1 LGDKEIARDLLGSD
15 NRVARQF
22 HALTFVAAQV
32 RDGERARER
41 IGMGTRVES
50 LFLTLVMRKESPD
63 NSRRIS
69 QNFSAA
75 VKSRLKHTVQKSEMN
90 IPRLNFAQLP
100 TPVEALPRLSEV
112 LGGPRLLVKRDDQTG
127 LAFGGNK
134 TRKLEFLLAEARDQG
149 AKTLISGGALQSN
162 HCRQTAAAA
171 ARFGF
176 KCILVLTGDKPQ
188 HASGNLLLDLL
199 FGAEIVYV
207 ADRKDRDRI
216 LKETFDRAANEGKE
230 PYLVP
235 YGGSNA
241 TGALG
246 YAFAMKELIDQSVNA
261 DWIVFA
267 TSSGGTHSGLLLG
280 QRIFGFNGKILGVS
294 VDEPEEWLKSEVS
307 QLASATSEKV
317 DERIEFTPADIL
329 VNADYCD
336 AGYGVVTERE
346 REAIRLFGRYE
357 GLLLDPVYTGRA
369 AAGMIDLIRKN
380 FFKRD
385 ETVLF
390 LHTGGLPALFAD
402 QYTDE
407 FR

>member
-1 LGDKEIARDLLGSD
+1 VD
-15 NRVARQF
+15 
-22 HALTFVAAQV
+22 
-32 RDGERARER
+32 
-41 IGMGTRVES
+41 
-50 LFLTLVMRKESPD
+50 
-63 NSRRIS
+63 
-69 QNFSAA
+69 
-75 VKSRLKHTVQKSEMN
+75 
-90 IPRLNFAQLP
+90 IPRLNFSHLP
-100 TPVEALPRLSEV
+100 TPIETLPRLSKFF
-112 LGGPRLLVKRDDQTG
+112 GGPQLLVKRDDQTG

-134 TRKLEFLLAEARDQG
+134 TRKLEFLVAEAREEG
-149 AKTLISGGALQSN
+149 AKTLITGGALQSN

-171 ARFGF
+171 TRFGF

-216 LKETFDRAANEGKE
+216 LQETFDRATQEGTK

-246 YAFAMKELIDQSVNA
+246 YAFAMKELIDQNVGA
-261 DWIVFA
+261 DWIAFA
-267 TSSGGTHSGLLLG
+267 TSSGGTHAGLLSG
-280 QRIFGFNGKILGVS
+280 QRVFGFNGKIMGIS
-294 VDEPEEWLKSEVS
+294 VDEPEEWLKREVS
-307 QLASATSEKV
+307 QLAAATSEKIG
-317 DERIEFTPADIL
+317 DRIEFTPADVL

-346 REAIRLFGRYE
+346 QEAIRLFARHE

-369 AAGMIDLIRKN
+369 AAGMIDLIRKG
-380 FFKRD
+380 FFKKD

-402 QYTDE
+402 QYADKL
-407 FR
+407 R